1 MNQKLLPAE
10 SRFITEDYVEC
21 SSLITSSGFV
31 QNNEGSKFVLRG
43 NILEMDSSVLPAT
56 LDIYSI
62 NGALLQHQIL
72 TSTRE
77 TLSLPNG
84 NGMLLIRAES
94 LDGLERA
101 TFKHIS
107 FY

>member
-1 MNQKLLPAE
+1 
-10 SRFITEDYVEC
+10 
-21 SSLITSSGFV
+21 
-31 QNNEGSKFVLRG
+31 
-43 NILEMDSSVLPAT
+43 VLPAT

-101 TFKHIS
+101 TFKHIL